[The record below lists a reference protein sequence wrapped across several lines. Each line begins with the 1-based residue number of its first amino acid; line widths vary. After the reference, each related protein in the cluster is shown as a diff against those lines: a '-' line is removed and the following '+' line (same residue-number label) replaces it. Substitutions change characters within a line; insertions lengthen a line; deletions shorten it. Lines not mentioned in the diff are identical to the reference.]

1 MKKMFLMLTAVV
13 MLLQVYAQDNQLTA
27 TVAQLDKAKTVKD
40 YQALATKFASAANTQ
55 KTNWLPFYYAA
66 YCNARIGF
74 MLEDDGERVEP
85 FANDAETYGKQAE
98 ALLKGSTDKH
108 QQAELYAVL
117 FMVYRSRVFINPMT
131 YGREYG
137 IRSQQYLDKAAQLD
151 PQNPRVLYLQSWVK
165 YYTPKM
171 WGGDKEKAKTLATE
185 ALSKLQAQTAT
196 GEQPH
201 WGKAESEEILAKYN
215 R

>member
-1 MKKMFLMLTAVV
+1 MKKLFLMLAAAV
-13 MLLQVYAQDNQLTA
+13 MLLQGYAQDKQLSTA
-27 TVAQLDKAKTVKD
+27 VAQLDKAKTVKD
-40 YQALATKFASAANTQ
+40 YQALATQFAAVANTQ
-55 KTNWLPFYYAA
+55 KTNWLPAYYAA
-66 YCNARIGF
+66 FCNAKIGF

-98 ALLKGSTDKH
+98 ALLKGSTDK
-108 QQAELYAVL
+108 QQQTELYALL

-137 IRSQQYLDKAAQLD
+137 IRSQQYLDKAVQLD
-151 PQNPRVLYLQSWVK
+151 PQNPRVLYLQAWVK

-171 WGGDKEKAKTLATE
+171 WGGDKAKAKTFATE
-185 ALSKLQAQTAT
+185 ALNKLQAQPAS

-201 WGKAESEEILAKYN
+201 WGKTETEEILAKYN